1 MGERK
6 LNFKDKRWSLHGM
19 TALVTGGS
27 RGIGY
32 AIVEELAE
40 FGAAVHVCARN
51 EADIDKCVEEWKNK
65 GLNVTGS
72 VCDVSSRDQRQH
84 LIETVS
90 SIFHGKLNILINNA
104 GTTRPKHAIDYTS
117 EDMTIIMSTNF
128 ESAYHLCQLSYPL
141 LKASGYGSIV
151 FMSSIAGLKALP
163 YFSIYASTKG
173 AINQLSKNLALE
185 WVKDNIRVNAV
196 APGIVLTQLLKDT
209 IRGVDGDCEKV
220 ISAITSQTP
229 LQRVGEP
236 KEISS
241 LVAFLCLPAASFIT
255 GQTIAADG
263 GFTI

>member
-1 MGERK
+1 MAERK

-51 EADIDKCVEEWKNK
+51 EADINKCVEEWKNK

-72 VCDVSSRDQRQH
+72 ACDVSSRDQRQH
-84 LIETVS
+84 LIEIVA

-104 GTTRPKHAIDYTS
+104 GTTTPKHAIDYTA
-117 EDMTIIMSTNF
+117 EDMTTIMSTNF
-128 ESAYHLCQLSYPL
+128 ESAYYLCQLSYPL

-151 FMSSIAGLKALP
+151 FVSSIAGLKALP
-163 YFSIYASTKG
+163 YSSIYASTKG
-173 AINQLSKNLALE
+173 AVNQLTKNLALE
-185 WVKDNIRVNAV
+185 WAKDNIRVNSV
-196 APGIVLTQLLKDT
+196 APGNVQTKLLND
-209 IRGVDGDCEKV
+209 ILENIGEGEK
-220 ISAITSQTP
+220 IASAMTSQTP
-229 LQRVGEP
+229 LQRMGEP

-241 LVAFLCLPAASFIT
+241 LVVFLCLSAASFIT
-255 GQTIAADG
+255 GQTINADG

>member
-6 LNFKDKRWSLHGM
+6 KILKDERWSLHGM

-51 EADIDKCVEEWKNK
+51 EEDIKRCVEEWKNK
-65 GLNVTGS
+65 GFSVTGS
-72 VCDVSSRDQRQH
+72 ACDVSSREQRQR
-84 LIETVS
+84 LMETVA
-90 SIFHGKLNILINNA
+90 SIFHGKLNILVNNA
-104 GTTRPKHAIDYTS
+104 GTTTPKHAIDYTA
-117 EDMTIIMSTNF
+117 EDMATIMSTNF

-151 FMSSIAGLKALP
+151 FVSSIAGLKALP
-163 YFSIYASTKG
+163 FSSIYASTKG
-173 AINQLSKNLALE
+173 AMNQLTKNLALE
-185 WVKDNIRVNAV
+185 WAKDNIRVNAV
-196 APGIVLTQLLKDT
+196 APGIVETKLLKD
-209 IRGVDGDCEKV
+209 IVEDIGNDEVLSGMV
-220 ISAITSQTP
+220 SLTP
-229 LQRVGEP
+229 VGRLGEP

-255 GQTIAADG
+255 GQTLNADG